1 MLLLITCTPSVSV
14 TRSVFN
20 TPAGVLHMTLLPDIH
35 PVDSVDVCPTAPP
48 AVCPYAPSPEP
59 SPEPITTTIS
69 SPPVNI
75 TFDAPSTDTTPTSAD
90 TIPVT
95 DPTINPDV
103 TDTRLVP
110 EIECEA
116 KHITAV
122 SAIHLDPSHPVCPTL
137 ATSDIEYRLHPSP
150 ATVTHTPFA

>member
-20 TPAGVLHMTLLPDIH
+20 TPAGVLHMTQLPDTH
-35 PVDSVDVCPTAPP
+35 HVDSVDVCPTAPLGE
-48 AVCPYAPSPEP
+48 CPYAPSL
-59 SPEPITTTIS
+59 EPITTS
-69 SPPVNI
+69 SSLPGSI

-110 EIECEA
+110 EIEREA